1 MLHKPFEL
9 DLESE
14 YETSS
19 IFIRDKLLQG
29 KRFRDDRQMEGIGG
43 DTVNSYLMMNSLEF
57 IVFPDNYSI
66 QPFSAFAFSHLIT
79 EPKYSLIHYFY
90 QNKTIDKRQ
99 FSLYRQIR
107 YNNTLV
113 YFDQIDKEVIDN
125 MYQIEV
131 PINKDSKYWE
141 FKLQK
146 ICITKGKCYDN
157 TYSSHFVSTFKHI
170 LVPPNL
176 YQFFLT
182 YYLKEYIDNG
192 KCKEREGIINCD
204 RETTK
209 EFPTISLVIEGKVFE
224 LNRTVLFG
232 DDEEEEGYFLF
243 RKSSKESLSA
253 SVLVSIDSIWENVV
267 TFDYEKDKM
276 IFYTKTELVDFSSSK
291 GEVKVI
297 LLLVIAICIIQSIMS
312 SLYIIKG
319 ISI

>member
-1 MLHKPFEL
+1 MF
-9 DLESE
+9 
-14 YETSS
+14 
-19 IFIRDKLLQG
+19 
-29 KRFRDDRQMEGIGG
+29 
-43 DTVNSYLMMNSLEF
+43 
-57 IVFPDNYSI
+57 
-66 QPFSAFAFSHLIT
+66 
-79 EPKYSLIHYFY
+79 FY
-90 QNKTIDKRQ
+90 QSR
-99 FSLYRQIR
+99 
-107 YNNTLV
+107 
-113 YFDQIDKEVIDN
+113 
-125 MYQIEV
+125 
-131 PINKDSKYWE
+131 
-141 FKLQK
+141 
-146 ICITKGKCYDN
+146 
-157 TYSSHFVSTFKHI
+157 I

-176 YQFFLT
+176 YQLFLT

-192 KCKEREGIINCD
+192 KCLEREVIIKCD

-243 RKSSKESLSA
+243 RKSSQESLS
-253 SVLVSIDSIWENVV
+253 SSILVSIDSIWENVV

-312 SLYIIKG
+312 FLYIIKG